1 MSLTNML
8 STYSS
13 QEIQSFMVH
22 NLAELLGKTSQEID
36 VDEHLENYGLDSA
49 QAMVIISKLEDL
61 LGFKPSPVLLWH
73 YPTIATL
80 AQRLSEEKAAG
91 SQADNQGN
99 NVNIPIPF
107 LDLGAEAV
115 LDATIQP
122 VGSYLV
128 PLANPKNIFITG
140 ATGYL
145 GAFIIKELLAETQAN
160 IYCLVRAKNV
170 NEAQDKLIH
179 NLQQY
184 GIWEDQYQDQYVKRL
199 VPVVGD
205 LSLPLLGITKEE
217 FDRLSANIDTIYH
230 SGALLNYVYPYSALK
245 SANVLGT
252 QEVLR
257 LACQTKTKP
266 VHYVSSVAVFES
278 SVYAGK
284 VVSEQDSFDDWQGI
298 FLGYSQTKWVAE
310 KLVKIARDRGLPVT
324 IYRPP
329 LIAGDSKTGICNTH
343 DFINL
348 MIKGCLQ
355 MGCFPDVD
363 YMLDMSPVDYVSKAV
378 VYLSREETCIGKAF
392 HLQHP
397 QPASLKSLVEW
408 IRTFGFKLE
417 MVSYE
422 EWQSKLANITDQ
434 ENPLYTLK
442 PFLLERWSKEKIT
455 IPDLYLQSRRP
466 VISCQETLAALKGS
480 SIICPQIDSQ
490 LLITYTS
497 YLMQT
502 GFLSL
507 I

>member
-1 MSLTNML
+1 
-8 STYSS
+8 
-13 QEIQSFMVH
+13 
-22 NLAELLGKTSQEID
+22 
-36 VDEHLENYGLDSA
+36 
-49 QAMVIISKLEDL
+49 
-61 LGFKPSPVLLWH
+61 
-73 YPTIATL
+73 
-80 AQRLSEEKAAG
+80 
-91 SQADNQGN
+91 
-99 NVNIPIPF
+99 
-107 LDLGAEAV
+107 
-115 LDATIQP
+115 
-122 VGSYLV
+122 
-128 PLANPKNIFITG
+128 
-140 ATGYL
+140 
-145 GAFIIKELLAETQAN
+145 
-160 IYCLVRAKNV
+160 V

-184 GIWEDQYQDQYVKRL
+184 GIWEDQYQEQYLKRL

-205 LSLPLLGITKEE
+205 LSLPFLGITREE

-257 LACQTKTKP
+257 LACQTKVKP

-422 EWQSKLANITDQ
+422 EWQNKLANITDQ